1 MSLTGKLTHS
11 ENLHCVG
18 RLEIGQAG
26 YLLNRPRM
34 SIYLKLQR
42 EERRAFSGCFS
53 PKGGGGYSNF
63 FRIRRIG
70 PSIYPSPQKKIRNIK
85 HPKKYLKF

>member
-53 PKGGGGYSNF
+53 PKGGGGGTLIFSAYVGSDPASTLHHKKKSG
-63 FRIRRIG
+63 IS
-70 PSIYPSPQKKIRNIK
+70 SIPKNI
-85 HPKKYLKF
+85 